1 MLANDSVISTSS
13 PHNIL
18 RWVTFSPIL
27 EYSYRKKKL
36 YYPRKFCIGYKIVS
50 RY

>member
-13 PHNIL
+13 PHNIP

-27 EYSYRKKKL
+27 EYSYRKKKAVLSKKVL
-36 YYPRKFCIGYKIVS
+36 YRIQNCI
-50 RY
+50 